1 MFNPNDLI
9 EQKKALEAQLQAL
22 NENIEK
28 NKDVIATYEKAVAEV
43 AKVKEKYKF
52 SDADFIE
59 LLHSNFKKAEAL
71 VWVKVGDKAEQWPSS
86 KRGKLSDPYAAI
98 VKAAGM
104 TKLSEYIAKF
114 EISEEQ
120 AAELNKAK

>member
-59 LLHSNFKKAEAL
+59 LLHTNFKKPEAL
-71 VWVKVGDKAEQWPSS
+71 VWVKVGDKAEQWPET
-86 KRGKLSDPYAAI
+86 KRGALSGSLSEI
-98 VKAAGM
+98 VKGAGFD
-104 TKLSEYIAKF
+104 KYKDYIAKF
-114 EISEEQ
+114 KITAEE

>member
-1 MFNPNDLI
+1 MLNPNDLI
-9 EQKKALEAQLQAL
+9 EKKKALEAQLQAL

-43 AKVKEKYKF
+43 VKVKEKYKF

-59 LLHSNFKKAEAL
+59 LLHSNFKKPETL
-71 VWVKVGDKAEQWPSS
+71 VWVKVGDKAQQWPES
-86 KRGKLSDPYAAI
+86 KRGKLSEPYASI
-98 VKAAGM
+98 VTGAGLK
-104 TKLSEYIAKF
+104 KLTDYVAKF
-114 EISEEQ
+114 KITAEE